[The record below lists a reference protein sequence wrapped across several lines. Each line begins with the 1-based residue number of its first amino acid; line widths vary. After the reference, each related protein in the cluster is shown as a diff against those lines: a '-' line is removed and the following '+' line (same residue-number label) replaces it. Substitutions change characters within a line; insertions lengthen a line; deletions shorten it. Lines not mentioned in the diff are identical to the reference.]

1 MQIEDS
7 KLLLRAA
14 FEASSILSVAVSTLR
29 QGLDEPED
37 KALALSVGYVLA
49 EINERL
55 LKPVFAEHA
64 ALRPDSHTESWVRL
78 RDSVGASDWSSW
90 PRSSDQTIPTPS
102 RS

>member
-1 MQIEDS
+1 MQLEES

-29 QGLDEPED
+29 PGLDEPD
-37 KALALSVGYVLA
+37 GKALALSVSYVLA

-64 ALRPDSHTESWVRL
+64 ALRPDNHTESWVRL
-78 RDSVGASDWSSW
+78 RDSIGASDWSDW
-90 PRSSDQTIPTPS
+90 PRSSGQTIPPPS